1 MTNFLT
7 KSTHK
12 QMSHILVL
20 FVSPKFVANQIGLL
34 QTQQKQLCERLSSSL
49 LQKCDGGNAPLV
61 TEAEVRCLLNM
72 NYTQVPERRI
82 KVSNKHYDKSLE
94 LNKARYVSSG
104 SSCGAQSVIAH
115 RQIWLAST
123 TLDIFLSFAR

>member
-61 TEAEVRCLLNM
+61 TEAEVRFVEYEL
-72 NYTQVPERRI
+72 YTGTRET
-82 KVSNKHYDKSLE
+82 NKS
-94 LNKARYVSSG
+94 
-104 SSCGAQSVIAH
+104 
-115 RQIWLAST
+115 
-123 TLDIFLSFAR
+123 